1 MNNPYVYAP
10 YTDVAQKPNDL
21 RQTLTKYTY
30 HWPLFLLCILLAL
43 ALAFLYIK
51 QTNPVYLVK
60 AKLLIQDDKNKESS
74 DKEDALMQLAMSTGA
89 KQIESEVEII
99 KSRPLIREV
108 VNELQLWSTYAE
120 DKPYKPRDLYET
132 TPLRFKLIEDF
143 GISSGHTFKIHIN
156 DEHNLTVT
164 RPDGQTTLKASL
176 SDIFKSSFG
185 RWKLEP
191 TSTFKSYIGKTIT
204 LTINNPEDAVTAYQ
218 GKINTVLNAKAPI
231 LDLSIKDE
239 VPQRGI
245 DVLSSLIATYKRFN
259 IIDKNKETEST
270 LKFIDER
277 LSSLTGELTAV
288 EKDVEGY
295 KSSVGLT
302 DVSSKSQFFLD
313 NVQVNDARLNE
324 VNIQLN
330 VIRGI
335 EAYIQSDAK
344 SDTPPATIGITDP
357 GLISLVEQLSALQI
371 KKDRL
376 LAITP
381 ENNPLFVPINQ
392 QIASLRNAIRDN
404 VSSIK
409 TSLINTRDQ
418 LNQINSR
425 FEAGIRSMPSQERQ
439 YISIKRQQ
447 AIKENLYVYLLQK
460 REEVALSY
468 ASTLTDARTV
478 EQPYYGDPES
488 QKKVPIIIA
497 LLMGF
502 FIPMGIISG
511 RSTLRNRVMTRE
523 DIAAVTAA
531 PVVCELMEDRNRKGI
546 VVFSRTAIG
555 EQIRS
560 LRTSLL
566 RIGNAEHKGEVTMFT
581 SSIAG
586 EGKSFVAS
594 NISVSL
600 AAMGK
605 RTIILELDLRK
616 PQISKVLNITPNKLG
631 ISDYLQGKASME
643 EIIVPSGQPN
653 LFVMSSGA
661 TPFNPSEL
669 LESDRMEALIQNLRA
684 QFDNIILD
692 TPPLH
697 LVTDGFIV
705 ARLCDVCLYLVRH
718 NFTPKS
724 ELKFIEESYQSGQL
738 PNMGLVFNGVN
749 MDMRYGYSVDY
760 GYYADQPTHRFWL
773 AAAFKNFSARF

>member
-10 YTDVAQKPNDL
+10 YADAAQKPNDL
-21 RQTLTKYTY
+21 RQSLTKFAY
-30 HWPLFLLCILLAL
+30 HWPLFVLCTLLAL
-43 ALAFLYIK
+43 AAALFYIK
-51 QTNPVYLVK
+51 QMNPTYVVK
-60 AKLLIQDDKNKESS
+60 AKLLIQDDKEKGTS
-74 DKEDALMQLAMSTGA
+74 DKEDALMQLALSTGA

-108 VNELQLWSTYAE
+108 VDELTLWTTYAE
-120 DKPYKPRDLYET
+120 DLSYKSRDLYET
-132 TPLRFKLIEDF
+132 TPLRFQLIE
-143 GISSGHTFKIHIN
+143 GSRISGEHKFKIHIE
-156 DEHNLTVT
+156 DDLRLTVT
-164 RPDGQTTLKASL
+164 RPDGEILNATL
-176 SDIFKSSFG
+176 SDVFVSRFG
-185 RWKLEP
+185 KWKLEP
-191 TSTFKSYIGKTIT
+191 SPTFKSYIGKTIS
-204 LTINNPEDAVTAYQ
+204 LTITDPEEVVTAYQ
-218 GKINTVLNAKAPI
+218 SKINTVINNKAPI

-239 VPQRGI
+239 VPERGAE
-245 DVLSSLIATYKRFN
+245 VLASLIDTYKRFN

-270 LKFIDER
+270 LRFIDER

-330 VIRGI
+330 VIQGI
-335 EAYIQSDAK
+335 EQYIRSETNPG
-344 SDTPPATIGITDP
+344 TPPATIGITDP
-357 GLISLVEQLSALQI
+357 SLVNLVEQLSELQI

-381 ENNPLFVPINQ
+381 ENNPLFIPINQ
-392 QIASLRNAIRDN
+392 QIVSLRNAIKEN
-404 VSSIK
+404 VGSIK
-409 TSLINTRDQ
+409 TSLINTRNQ

-488 QKKVPIIIA
+488 EKKVPIIIA
-497 LLMGF
+497 LLTGF
-502 FIPMGIISG
+502 LLPIGIISG
-511 RSTLRNRVMTRE
+511 RASLRSRVMTRE

-566 RIGNAEHKGEVTMFT
+566 HIGNVEKQGEVTMFT
-581 SSIAG
+581 SSVAG

-594 NISVSL
+594 NVSVSL

-605 RTIILELDLRK
+605 RTVILELDLRK
-616 PQISKVLNITPNKLG
+616 PQISKVLNLEPNKLG
-631 ISDYLQGKASME
+631 ISDYLQGKATME

-661 TPFNPSEL
+661 TPVNPSEL
-669 LESDRMEALIQNLRA
+669 LESVRMNVLIENLRA
-684 QFDNIILD
+684 QFDHIILD

-697 LVTDGFIV
+697 LVTDGFII
-705 ARLCDVCLYLVRH
+705 ARLSDVCLYLVRH
-718 NFTPKS
+718 NVTPKS
-724 ELKFIEESYQSGQL
+724 ELKFIEESYQSGKL

-749 MDMRYGYSVDY
+749 MDMQYGYSLDY
-760 GYYADQPTHRFWL
+760 GYYADQSANRFWL
-773 AAAFKNFSARF
+773 TAAFRNFAARF